1 MYVCI
6 FYLCAVF
13 LPFSLP
19 HFHGSLSA
27 ERLPTVSSLWSL
39 CPNCCVS
46 KFWHTSAAEGVEP
59 FSVGCFLF
67 PSTIYTFSMPGVC
80 QVCSPSPK
88 ANSSTSPQLT
98 AFVWHPKTAFSIFW
112 SDLLQR
118 WSQPSEFLPRTPRD
132 RHRWGTWITVKN
144 SPPDSAL
151 RISQLA
157 AMKAR
162 SQTAHLLR
170 I

>member
-13 LPFSLP
+13 LLFSLP
-19 HFHGSLSA
+19 DFHVSLSA
-27 ERLPTVSSLWSL
+27 ERLPTISSL

-46 KFWHTSAAEGVEP
+46 KFWHTSW
-59 FSVGCFLF
+59 SWGCWAVQCGLF
-67 PSTIYTFSMPGVC
+67 PPPPPTIYTFSMPGVC

-118 WSQPSEFLPRTPRD
+118 WSQRSEFLPRTPRD

>member
-1 MYVCI
+1 M
-6 FYLCAVF
+6 CASFICVQYFFSSVFHTFMFSF
-13 LPFSLP
+13 LPSACPPSL
-19 HFHGSLSA
+19 HCA
-27 ERLPTVSSLWSL
+27 PTV
-39 CPNCCVS
+39 VS
-46 KFWHTSAAEGVEP
+46 ANFDTLPAAEGVEP
-59 FSVGCFLF
+59 FSVGCFL
-67 PSTIYTFSMPGVC
+67 PPPPTIYTFSMPGVC